1 MGMTMQHP
9 RLWLL
14 PLPQRIID
22 ALLSR
27 LPGEREQDEVDH
39 EGQGDAQEDANQYP
53 EKASS
58 SHPLDAFR
66 KIGYAPVVSTGDH
79 LRLEHYLFQ
88 DRFQV
93 AHNLRLSLRA

>member
-14 PLPQRIID
+14 PQRIIY

-39 EGQGDAQEDANQYP
+39 DGQGDAQEDAHQQP

-58 SHPLDAFR
+58 SHRLDAFR
-66 KIGYAPVVSTGDH
+66 RVGYAPVVSSEDH
-79 LRLEHYLFQ
+79 LRLEYDLFQ
-88 DRFQV
+88 DHFQV
-93 AHNLRLSLRA
+93 AHDLLLPFRA